1 MIPKQEYTRE
11 FRELVVKLVMKGQ
24 GIAALASELA
34 LIRTIDAE
42 LKAAYGSPRTVKEL
56 HQRGFPAS
64 KPRVERLMRENGFG
78 HATRGVT
85 RRTTPFGRRKTK

>member
-1 MIPKQEYTRE
+1 MMIPKQEYTRE

-42 LKAAYGSPRTVKEL
+42 LKAAYGSPRTMKSFTGEDFQL
-56 HQRGFPAS
+56 ANPGFS
-64 KPRVERLMRENGFG
+64 G
-78 HATRGVT
+78 
-85 RRTTPFGRRKTK
+85 